1 MINLESVVSS
11 RRSFLKSLAIT
22 LAAGHALL
30 RGGDVRAAMDVAAA
44 EVDPPSGWPDMK
56 RRPLGQTGFE
66 ASPLVFGCGA
76 ALMFRRH
83 DALLN
88 AAFDAGINVFDV
100 GHRSYYRNAEE
111 NLAPFLTQRRD
122 DIFLISK
129 GLVGLELAPGQ
140 DLTPAEARAGA
151 KAWETR
157 LDESLQ
163 ALGVGQV
170 DAYYVMAANNA
181 ALIQSDE
188 ILAAAEKAK
197 QAGKMRFLGLSTHQ
211 NQQGVLE
218 AAMKT
223 GQYSLAMIAV
233 TPAGWYDWENKGIAQ
248 GTEPMTKLQ
257 PFLARLREAG
267 IGLVGMKAGRY
278 LAGRPW
284 FMPFVSRP
292 DAFNDYYD
300 KELLAAKLS
309 AFQRSYAYV
318 LEHGLDVV
326 NADMQS
332 VAHLQENVVAA
343 ATAPSYFA

>member
-1 MINLESVVSS
+1 MAQFESIFAS

-22 LAAGHALL
+22 VAAGHALF
-30 RGGDVRAAMDVAAA
+30 RGHDVRAAMDVAAA

-83 DALLN
+83 DALLD

-100 GHRSYYRNAEE
+100 GHRAYYRSAED
-111 NLAPFLTQRRD
+111 NLAPFLARRRD

-129 GLVGLELAPGQ
+129 GLVGL
-140 DLTPAEARAGA
+140 DLTPNQDVSVAQARDGA
-151 KAWETR
+151 KAWQKR
-157 LDESLQ
+157 LDESLA

-170 DAYYVMAANNA
+170 DAYYVMAANNPG
-181 ALIQSDE
+181 LIESDE
-188 ILAAAEKAK
+188 ILAAAERAK

-211 NQQGVLE
+211 NQQRVLE

-223 GQYSLAMIAV
+223 GQYGLAMIAV
-233 TPAGWYDWENKGIAQ
+233 TPAGWYDWESKGIAKD
-248 GTEPMTKLQ
+248 TEPMAKLQ
-257 PFLARLREAG
+257 PFLARLRETG

-278 LAGRPW
+278 LAGRW
-284 FMPFVSRP
+284 FLPFSQP
-292 DAFNDYYD
+292 EAFNAYYD
-300 KELLAAKLS
+300 KAFLATKLS